1 MKLFGKDFQKDK
13 GETLMLYA
21 VLSQSLWGLLQTML
35 ADVFYF
41 SEDAAGRIRVIL
53 VVATMSYAIIYG
65 FIKKKS
71 LFYITYICSITVLM
85 FTLMVFPQNEMFLE
99 KEAYKLTLP
108 VVLPS
113 FLCLT
118 CVKDFEKIE
127 RVFYNV
133 SWLSFAVALVYVYQ
147 LLGGR
152 YVFSQY
158 SMSLSFSLLLPTL
171 ILYSHKNIFSIIAAF
186 VLFVLIVFMGS
197 RSAAVVV
204 VIYILVDSLL
214 YNKKYLLPVSAL
226 AILGFVYISFFTS
239 FFDRYGIESRTLT
252 IMMSD
257 EGILGHMSH
266 RDEIYDLCI
275 SKIKENPIL
284 GIGLYGDR
292 LFLNGSTSHN
302 VVLELLLN
310 FGMFIGGGIILFLI
324 IYFFKTFLSAS
335 RDRKVYFLR
344 YFCAVIIPLMVSGS
358 YLKDYNLGLFLGIC
372 YLINKERVN
381 KLTLLNNKSRIH
393 G

>member
-21 VLSQSLWGLLQTML
+21 VLSQTLWGLLQTML

-65 FIKKKS
+65 FIKKTS
-71 LFYITYICSITVLM
+71 LFFITYICSITVLM

-239 FFDRYGIESRTLT
+239 FFDRYGVESRTLT

-275 SKIKENPIL
+275 SN
-284 GIGLYGDR
+284 
-292 LFLNGSTSHN
+292 
-302 VVLELLLN
+302 
-310 FGMFIGGGIILFLI
+310 
-324 IYFFKTFLSAS
+324 
-335 RDRKVYFLR
+335 
-344 YFCAVIIPLMVSGS
+344 
-358 YLKDYNLGLFLGIC
+358 
-372 YLINKERVN
+372 
-381 KLTLLNNKSRIH
+381 
-393 G
+393 